1 MSPNLR
7 YVHIGAKIHVSVSHT
22 PRQTVRV
29 YEIHLFFTPVRY
41 SYTIADLVSSCA
53 GRTLIS
59 VSARQP
65 SISSVFVQRVEVT
78 ADEVDYFL
86 FFHLFISSY
95 CLGKRIDFRSV
106 EFLVFSPSRI
116 YRSRRHSSGAAL
128 PRPTGQF
135 QIL

>member
-65 SISSVFVQRVEVT
+65 SISSVFVQRVQNLQT
-78 ADEVDYFL
+78 LLSFSFFIYFAVL
-86 FFHLFISSY
+86 LGQKDRLLLSRVFHIFSISN
-95 CLGKRIDFRSV
+95 LP
-106 EFLVFSPSRI
+106 FLSLL
-116 YRSRRHSSGAAL
+116 RRCIAM
-128 PRPTGQF
+128 TDK
-135 QIL
+135 